1 MREDPLGRDSIF
13 DGVRHS
19 GGNKQQVGGG
29 EGSGAQCES
38 NHVKTIFFWTF
49 ARNDTDEEMCYVS
62 LHIGVGLRKILG
74 LSNMAVYMYLGL
86 LYGSKSLNRLI
97 FIAYVVHV
105 EADHLGLQADYY
117 NLKKRGKL
125 QKSWL

>member
-1 MREDPLGRDSIF
+1 MRSAQSLHD
-13 DGVRHS
+13 VRVRSWLLSELCLCAKTPSAKIPYSMAFGISAEINSKS
-19 GGNKQQVGGG
+19 GGGR

-74 LSNMAVYMYLGL
+74 LSNMYICIWGYFTD
-86 LYGSKSLNRLI
+86 LNL
-97 FIAYVVHV
+97 
-105 EADHLGLQADYY
+105 
-117 NLKKRGKL
+117 
-125 QKSWL
+125 